1 MTLLVGRQE
10 GHLACKKYGEDGGG
24 GHWLVW
30 MEWRPAGWSVCLP
43 LLIFPCTIKSRSSL
57 LAPAQPGGFRKRAVK
72 QLWCGVMVVI
82 IIVIIIKEHRKG
94 AVQSEKTSRTLSL
107 QGVFH
112 GVTGVVTKPIEGAK
126 QEGVGG
132 FFKGATVQS

>member
-1 MTLLVGRQE
+1 M
-10 GHLACKKYGEDGGG
+10 
-24 GHWLVW
+24 
-30 MEWRPAGWSVCLP
+30 M
-43 LLIFPCTIKSRSSL
+43 
-57 LAPAQPGGFRKRAVK
+57 
-72 QLWCGVMVVI
+72 MVI

-94 AVQSEKTSRTLSL
+94 AVQSEKTSGALSL